1 MPLSLFKRNDNY
13 WSQDNPKT
21 VQVKEYIKQLH
32 DEDRRWKG
40 ELKKKRQE
48 ILNSKNEMYHKN
60 EEEAAKQELKLKE
73 EEKIRKLKK
82 I

>member
-1 MPLSLFKRNDNY
+1 
-13 WSQDNPKT
+13 
-21 VQVKEYIKQLH
+21 VKEYIKQLH